1 MTRVAVV
8 TNVIPSY
15 RRGFYRRLFARSQP
29 EIRVFC
35 QSRLPR
41 FNLKLIHEEFAG
53 HVTLVPFWG
62 SERALVWQQ
71 LPVRRLWRDYDA
83 YVFYGNPRV
92 LSGVLWATLFHL
104 LGRRVVLL
112 GQVHSSGASA
122 FTERLRLAWWRLF
135 DTILVYT
142 DRGAATLKR
151 RSFAGKRVVGLNNG
165 LDQQE
170 IEAAKAAWSTQ
181 RLAAWQADRGLSDRP
196 ILLSVSRIVP
206 EKRFDFLL
214 KALPCLVQ
222 QFPDLLWCVIGD
234 GSART
239 DLEVRATA
247 LGLADHIRWLGA
259 IYEESA
265 LAPWFLSSWALIHPG
280 GIGLTLLHAFGYG
293 IPVVVH
299 DNTENHWPEIAAF
312 EDGRN
317 GLAFAEGD
325 AGAFCAA
332 ASRLLT
338 DQELRE
344 QLGRNALEV
353 ARTRYNTDV
362 MADRF
367 LSVLHED

>member
-1 MTRVAVV
+1 
-8 TNVIPSY
+8 
-15 RRGFYRRLFARSQP
+15 
-29 EIRVFC
+29 
-35 QSRLPR
+35 
-41 FNLKLIHEEFAG
+41 
-53 HVTLVPFWG
+53 
-62 SERALVWQQ
+62 
-71 LPVRRLWRDYDA
+71 LPVWRLWRDFDA

-92 LSGVLWATLFHL
+92 LSNVLWATLFRL

-112 GQVHSSGASA
+112 GQVHSSGANA
-122 FTERLRLAWWRLF
+122 LTERLRLAWWRLF

-142 DRGAATLKR
+142 DREAAILKHR
-151 RSFAGKRVVGLNNG
+151 DFAGKRVVGLNNG

-170 IEAAKAAWSTQ
+170 IEAAKAAWSTE
-181 RLAAWQADRGLSDRP
+181 RLASWQAERGLLDRP

-214 KALPCLVQ
+214 DALPDLVR

-239 DLEVRATA
+239 DLEARAGE

-265 LAPWFLSSWALIHPG
+265 LAPWFLSSSALVHPG

-317 GLAFAEGD
+317 GLSFAEGD
-325 AGAFCAA
+325 AGAFCGAA
-332 ASRLLT
+332 ARLLR
-338 DQELRE
+338 DRGLCEE
-344 QLGRNALEV
+344 LGRNALEV

-362 MADRF
+362 MVERF
-367 LSVLHED
+367 LGVLLGE